1 MCNKCANP
9 AKVVISCMVV
19 DFAVLKTNPMAEIEF
34 RFPAPEIGCFHENVR
49 LSKQW
54 KFAIDIPLLSFAK
67 AV

>member
-1 MCNKCANP
+1 
-9 AKVVISCMVV
+9 MVV
-19 DFAVLKTNPMAEIEF
+19 DFDALNTNPMAEIEF
-34 RFPAPEIGCFHENVR
+34 RRRKWVVSTNIFR